1 MPGMNPVRH
10 LPNRDRLSVLT
21 AVILLAY
28 ALARFL
34 DLPRRLFSATF
45 LGSDLSFELSG
56 PGLMLLLVAA
66 LISVGS
72 DTLIRSHP
80 LFKEQP
86 TKRSLPHWIL
96 PGATALVLGSALNQ
110 ASNGPGWWL
119 GLGLSALALLAVL
132 VAEYIVVDPEDIAW
146 DAAALVLGALAYV
159 LALILFALLRQLNA
173 PAIISAGVGGLLAA
187 GVAWRLF
194 ALKGAPLGRA
204 ALYAGLVGLISA
216 EVIGIINYWHITSI
230 GAALVIIMAFYFS
243 LGIAQQHLAG
253 RLTRRVWIEYG
264 AVSILGLI
272 IALLYV
278 FL

>member
-1 MPGMNPVRH
+1 VNRVRH
-10 LPNRDRLSVLT
+10 LPSRDRLSVLT
-21 AVILLAY
+21 AVIVLAY

-34 DLPRRLFSATF
+34 NLPPRLVSAPF
-45 LGSDLSFELSG
+45 FGSDVSVELSG

-66 LISVGS
+66 LISTGS

-80 LFKEQP
+80 YFKEYP
-86 TKRSLPHWIL
+86 TKRSVPHWIL
-96 PGATALVLGSALNQ
+96 PGATALVLGSALNH
-110 ASNGPGWWL
+110 APSGPGWWL

-146 DAAALVLGALAYV
+146 DAAALVLSALAYV
-159 LALILFALLRQLNA
+159 LALILFALLRELNA
-173 PAIISAGVGGLLAA
+173 PATISAMVGGLLAA

-216 EVIGIINYWHITSI
+216 EVIGIINYWRIMSI
-230 GAALVIIMAFYFS
+230 GAALMSIIAFYFS
-243 LGIAQQHLAG
+243 LGIAQQHLTG

-264 AVSILGLI
+264 AVSIIGLV
-272 IALLYV
+272 IALIYV